1 MSITVVGSVAL
12 DTIETPF
19 GKITDGLGGSGTHFS
34 VSAGFY
40 TQVNLVGVVGDDFPK
55 EHISM
60 LKSRG
65 IGLDGLQIAK
75 GKTFRWVGKYDF
87 DLNNAQT
94 LETHLNV
101 FETFMPELPPAYRNP
116 SVLFLANIDPDLQR
130 HVIEQAGK
138 PGFIALDTMNLW
150 INIKKESLAKTI
162 KLVNLVTI
170 NEGEARLFAGT
181 PNLVKAAKDIQA
193 LGPKTVV
200 IKQGEYGALLFHG
213 DRVFR
218 APAMPLEQVFDP
230 TGAGD
235 SFAGGLIGYLDR
247 KGHFDDF
254 ETLKTGVVCGS
265 VMASFNVEK
274 FSCDRLLEISVS
286 DVQNRFNSFEGLSR
300 FETIML

>member
-1 MSITVVGSVAL
+1 
-12 DTIETPF
+12 
-19 GKITDGLGGSGTHFS
+19 
-34 VSAGFY
+34 
-40 TQVNLVGVVGDDFPK
+40 VNLVGVVGEDFPQ
-55 EHISM
+55 EHVAM
-60 LKSRG
+60 LKSRR
-65 IGLDGLQIAK
+65 IGLDGLQIAS
-75 GKTFRWVGKYDF
+75 GKTFRWVGQYDF

-101 FETFMPELPPAYRNP
+101 FETFKPELPAAYRNP

-181 PNLVKAAKDIQA
+181 PNLVKAAKEIQA

-213 DRVFR
+213 DHVFR

-247 KGHFDDF
+247 KGRFDDF
-254 ETLKTGVVCGS
+254 EALKTGVVCGS

-274 FSCDRLLEISVS
+274 FSCDRLLEVSVT
-286 DVQNRFNSFEGLSR
+286 DVQNRFNSFEALSR
-300 FETIML
+300 FETILL